1 MGRLKMIG
9 EKFGKN
15 IAEWVDWNLSD
26 TEIEEATFKSYT
38 DSQNIFDLLLVT
50 TEKGEKYLYN
60 VSSQEY
66 IENPNLKELYNFKEI
81 II

>member
-1 MGRLKMIG
+1 MKRLKAI
-9 EKFGKN
+9 EKKLGKN

-26 TEIEEATFKSYT
+26 EEITAATFESCT

-60 VSSQEY
+60 VSSQED
-66 IENPNLKELYNFKEI
+66 IENPNFDELYNLKEI